1 MTISADKSSIKSGD
15 SAHLSCAVEASDT
28 GVSILWFKGDSTTPL
43 NSDDSSY
50 TIATTLAVEFE
61 SDGKTK
67 LSTSNLTI
75 FNFDTADV
83 ASYSCR
89 VDYTDPTLD
98 DESAEQDLAI
108 LGNISFIILLLLFL
122 YFTKLRQYAI
132 IVR

>member
-1 MTISADKSSIKSGD
+1 MTISAVKFSIKSGD
-15 SAHLSCAVEASDT
+15 TAHLTCAVEASDT

-43 NSDDSSY
+43 NSDDSSH
-50 TIATTLAVEFE
+50 TIATTLAVGFE

-75 FNFDTADV
+75 FNFVTSDV

-89 VDYTDPTLD
+89 VDYTDPTFD

-108 LGNISFIILLLLFL
+108 LGNISFVIL
-122 YFTKLRQYAI
+122 
-132 IVR
+132 